1 VTTSEEAETNMTYIP
16 ENDVIPESGHFSRN
30 EIVDLLRKYCK
41 NPEAV
46 YFIADMLEE

>member
-1 VTTSEEAETNMTYIP
+1 MNTTEYPKPEETYIP